1 MRYKDIS
8 HKLDE
13 IEAEMK
19 KLAISAPANT
29 RQHETSSAFGGAE
42 MAFEQ
47 WLAAVFLPSARNAI
61 ATENLPGSSQV
72 GVAAVRNFDGR
83 EEMDR
88 LATLLS
94 EFDHMVELAAKQGST
109 KRSE

>member
-1 MRYKDIS
+1 MRYKEIS

-19 KLAISAPANT
+19 KLGISAPANT
-29 RQHETSSAFGGAE
+29 SQHETSSAFGGAE

-47 WLAAVFLPSARNAI
+47 WLAAVFLPSAANAI

-94 EFDHMVELAAKQGST
+94 EFDHMVELAAQCKFG
-109 KRSE
+109 